1 MKLERILITSEGL
14 SFDIRSNNSPSP
26 SRDAGVKHIKKME
39 SNDGSYESSRKDL
52 SNEMSCDLLSFLQEC
67 GGKTHSKILNGK
79 ESSDSSFE

>member
-52 SNEMSCDLLSFLQEC
+52 SNEMSCDLLSFLQGC
-67 GGKTHSKILNGK
+67 KTHSKVLNGK